1 MRKGI
6 IGILLALFIL
16 FGLILAVTSMV
27 GAQFGKTGEIIAL
40 CVVAA
45 VLFAGYIKSK
55 GEK

>member
-6 IGILLALFIL
+6 IGILLTLLGAFVVIL
-16 FGLILAVTSMV
+16 GAASLV
-27 GAQFGKTGEIIAL
+27 GSQFGKTGELIAL

-55 GEK
+55 GDK